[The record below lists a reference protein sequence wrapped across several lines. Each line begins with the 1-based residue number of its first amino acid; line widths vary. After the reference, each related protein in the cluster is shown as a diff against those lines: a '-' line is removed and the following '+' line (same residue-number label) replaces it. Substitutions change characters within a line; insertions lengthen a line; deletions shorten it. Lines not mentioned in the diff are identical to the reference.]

1 MTSEIKA
8 PECGH
13 PFCGETCG
21 SAAIEAPHTQRGLT
35 QIAEA
40 SPGLLTARDAKIL
53 RLRQM
58 LEASASV
65 FSRSNEQIDTLRA
78 ELAAE
83 KAKVARLGEVL
94 KACVSSLERADTAEG
109 VCCCGDNM
117 ESHGDPMNCGHS
129 PVDMGDYYARK
140 ALEAARAAIAAY
152 EVKP

>member
-1 MTSEIKA
+1 MPIWDADNLS
-8 PECGH
+8 
-13 PFCGETCG
+13 
-21 SAAIEAPHTQRGLT
+21 APHTQRELT
-35 QIAEA
+35 QIA
-40 SPGLLTARDAKIL
+40 
-53 RLRQM
+53 
-58 LEASASV
+58 EASASV

-109 VCCCGDNM
+109 VCCCGENM

>member
-1 MTSEIKA
+1 MAKWNADALSA
-8 PECGH
+8 PN
-13 PFCGETCG
+13 
-21 SAAIEAPHTQRGLT
+21 AQRELA
-35 QIAEA
+35 QIAK
-40 SPGLLTARDAKIL
+40 ARAAMCS
-53 RLRQM
+53 RQNA
-58 LEASASV
+58 LIE
-65 FSRSNEQIDTLRA
+65 TLRA

-83 KAKVARLGEVL
+83 KAKVARLVEVL

>member
-1 MTSEIKA
+1 MPIWDADNLS
-8 PECGH
+8 
-13 PFCGETCG
+13 
-21 SAAIEAPHTQRGLT
+21 APHTQRELA
-35 QIAEA
+35 QIA
-40 SPGLLTARDAKIL
+40 D
-53 RLRQM
+53 
-58 LEASASV
+58 ASASV

-94 KACVSSLERADTAEG
+94 KACVSLLERADTAEG

>member
-1 MTSEIKA
+1 MTSENKA

-21 SAAIEAPHTQRGLT
+21 SAAIEAPHTQRELT
-35 QIAEA
+35 QIAEDSA
-40 SPGLLTARDAKIL
+40 AMCS
-53 RLRQM
+53 RQNA
-58 LEASASV
+58 LIE
-65 FSRSNEQIDTLRA
+65 TLRA

-83 KAKVARLGEVL
+83 KAKVARLVEVL

-140 ALEAARAAIAAY
+140 ALEAAIAAY